1 MKFAVGYQAACEA
14 ELFSDIVADY
24 REYLGEVYFGVP
36 GFASGRAD
44 GGYDE
49 DKWKQLLY
57 ELKNIRSNGIALD
70 LLLNGNC
77 YGKWA
82 VSEDFRQEIVA
93 LLEFMEK
100 QGLLPEIVTTT
111 TPFAAHVVK
120 KYFPQTEVRA
130 SVNMRLDSVTAMDYL
145 GDDFDSFYIRRDLQ
159 RDLPTVKKFSAW
171 CHANGKKLCMLANS
185 GCLRNCPYQTFHDN
199 LVSHDTEVR
208 KMKNVSDFLPH
219 LCWQRYQ
226 KRENW
231 SDFLRGSWIRP
242 EDTAEYAPYVDII
255 KLATRQHTLPRMVIS
270 AYTSGRFDGNLL
282 NLTEPCFA
290 SAFSPYVLDNRAL
303 DGIELPGA
311 CAANCSHCGR
321 CGEILER
328 ALVKCAE

>member
-1 MKFAVGYQAACEA
+1 
-14 ELFSDIVADY
+14 
-24 REYLGEVYFGVP
+24 
-36 GFASGRAD
+36 
-44 GGYDE
+44 
-49 DKWKQLLY
+49 
-57 ELKNIRSNGIALD
+57 
-70 LLLNGNC
+70 
-77 YGKWA
+77 
-82 VSEDFRQEIVA
+82 
-93 LLEFMEK
+93 
-100 QGLLPEIVTTT
+100 
-111 TPFAAHVVK
+111 
-120 KYFPQTEVRA
+120 
-130 SVNMRLDSVTAMDYL
+130 
-145 GDDFDSFYIRRDLQ
+145 
-159 RDLPTVKKFSAW
+159 
-171 CHANGKKLCMLANS
+171 MLANS

-226 KRENW
+226 KRENR